1 MQCGA
6 KLLSSIGACAFVVTL
21 AGCGT
26 TPETRSDTTQQ
37 MRTAQA
43 TLDDFR
49 NDPDMR
55 WFREHLKD
63 AKAVIISPRV
73 TQAGFVFGGSGG
85 EALVLARND
94 TGRWVGPAFYNIGAG
109 SVGFQIGVDVSKVIV
124 LVMTEKAL
132 NALLSPSF
140 RLGGDASVAA
150 GPVGAGAASSVTA
163 DMVSFA
169 RSKGVYAGS
178 ESRWR
183 RDIAG
188 QRGQRRL
195 LRQARVPG
203 GYSRSGRRRQSRR
216 RAAAAVVASD
226 GDQPG
231 YFTRPASLR

>member
-1 MQCGA
+1 MQCGT

-73 TQAGFVFGGSGG
+73 TRAGFVFGGSGG

-94 TGRWVGPAFYNIGAG
+94 TGRWVGPAFYNMGAG
-109 SVGFQIGVDVSKVIV
+109 SVGFQIGVDVSEVIV

-132 NALLSPSF
+132 NGLLSPSF

-169 RSKGVYAGS
+169 RSKGVYAGVS
-178 ESRWR
+178 LDGAVISPDSGANAAFYGKLASPV
-183 RDIAG
+183 DILVRGSAG
-188 QRGQRRL
+188 NPAAAPLQQS
-195 LRQARVPG
+195 LRQMAM
-203 GYSRSGRRRQSRR
+203 
-216 RAAAAVVASD
+216 
-226 GDQPG
+226 
-231 YFTRPASLR
+231 